1 MSAQRSPGGL
11 EAVFLAQREALL
23 RFLRARGA
31 GDSAEDVLQD
41 LWLKAVERPGE
52 PIAQPVAYLY
62 RMANNLMLDRRRS
75 ELRARRRDQDWTD
88 AAAASGEAAA
98 FVPSEEHALLA
109 REELRAV
116 EGVLLDLGERTSA
129 ILRRF
134 RLDGLTQQQIA
145 AEMGI
150 SLSAVEKH
158 LQKAYRA
165 LIEVRRSRDAD

>member
-1 MSAQRSPGGL
+1 MEADRNPGGL
-11 EAVFLAQREALL
+11 AAVFLANRDVLL

-31 GDSAEDVLQD
+31 GDSAEDLLQD
-41 LWLKAVERPGE
+41 LWLKAVQRPAE
-52 PIAQPVAYLY
+52 PVSQPLPYLY
-62 RMANNLMLDRRRS
+62 RMANNLILDRRRS
-75 ELRARRRDQDWTD
+75 ELRSRRRDHDWSD
-88 AAAASGEAAA
+88 GAAGSAEAAA

-116 EGVLLDLGERTSA
+116 EGALWDLGERTST

-134 RLDGLTQQQIA
+134 RLDGATQQQIA

-165 LIEVRRSRDAD
+165 LIELRRSRDAD

>member
-1 MSAQRSPGGL
+1 MPPDRSPTGL
-11 EAVFLAQREALL
+11 EAVFLAHREALL

-41 LWLKAVERPGE
+41 LWLKAVQLPSE
-52 PIAQPVAYLY
+52 PIAQPLAYLY

-75 ELRARRRDQDWTD
+75 EGRSRRREEEWTD
-88 AAAASGEAAA
+88 AAAASGDAAV
-98 FVPSEEHALLA
+98 VPSEEHALMA

-116 EGVLLDLGERTSA
+116 EGALFDLGERTGT

-134 RLDGLTQQQIA
+134 RIDGATQQQIA
-145 AEMGI
+145 SEMAI

-165 LIEVRRSRDAD
+165 LIEIRRSRDAD

>member
-1 MSAQRSPGGL
+1 MEPDRTPGGL
-11 EAVFLAQREALL
+11 AAVYLAHRDALL

-31 GDSAEDVLQD
+31 GEAAEDVLQD
-41 LWLKAVERPGE
+41 LWLKAVERPVE
-52 PIAQPVAYLY
+52 PVAQPLPYLY
-62 RMANNLMLDRRRS
+62 RMANNLVLDRRRS
-75 ELRARRRDQDWTD
+75 ELRSRRRDHDWSD
-88 AAAASGEAAA
+88 AAAGSGEAAC

-116 EGVLLDLGERTSA
+116 EGALSDLGERTGT

-134 RLDGLTQQQIA
+134 RIDGATQQQIA
-145 AEMGI
+145 AELGI

-165 LIEVRRSRDAD
+165 LIELRRSRDAD